1 MGWIRERLPDRLSRM
16 VAVFGLVAY
25 LVGTLIALIELNP
38 HTFQRFGSIGVAA
51 AILFFT
57 DRLLQVELRRQKTV
71 ERILH
76 EYGLEL
82 EVLKEGLDPRDMPR
96 QGYLIDYLREER
108 KFSVLRHHAE
118 RINSLNIFLLTAAT
132 LQWGF
137 GDVFLKWGMP

>member
-1 MGWIRERLPDRLSRM
+1 MNWLNDLIPDRLSR
-16 VAVFGLVAY
+16 LVATLGVLTY
-25 LVGTLIALIELNP
+25 LIGTIFAVAELNP

-57 DRLLQVELRRQKTV
+57 DRLMQVELRRQKTV

-82 EVLKEGLDPRDMPR
+82 EVLKEGVDPRELPKT
-96 QGYLIDYLREER
+96 GYMIDYLREEQ
-108 KFSVLRHHAE
+108 KFSILRHHAE

-137 GDVFLKWGMP
+137 GDVFLRWLIP